1 MASTSTTPASASGSA
16 PTHAR
21 STAYRRFALR
31 GYERVSTLANHGSFK
46 VAHVMVVRSQI
57 DELVKHLPHALVLTF
72 NKHPRM
78 RARQVEG
85 EFALAEV
92 QPPIALETLAKAR
105 LLGVRGTNV
114 EEERM
119 GKWQKHVEEE
129 SNLPFDRFNQYPFF
143 LRVWVD
149 KANNNARMILFSD
162 KFVSD
167 GMSGTVVLN
176 DLLAFASSLSLG
188 SPASLE
194 KQKLELPLRPSL
206 YNMWLDNMFSGS
218 LIKFWVNWFAKSGF
232 KSEMKTFKP
241 LLEPRKDQ
249 NAMAVPPKRN
259 STSVL
264 FADGSEANLKKIQA
278 SCDREGV
285 KIQSALAVALLLG
298 YYSTQP
304 KPEPKARVEA
314 KSPQPE
320 DEPELTPKDTTEK
333 KKKTS
338 TDVHKD
344 TTKDAAEPKPAP
356 FKLHMDTLIDMR
368 RRVEYPVQE
377 VQIGD
382 YTTAYPLE
390 TFAHEGVQ
398 VDSVK
403 FWDLARANKAQLDK
417 LLNSYSLPTPLV
429 FADKNFTSTT
439 PAKFFEEV
447 PLPHSTTAD
456 VTLANLGSYIHQTS
470 HDFRAIDPKTKKP
483 TTAKL
488 TVESL
493 CYSSTAPHLT
503 SAASLFVTSVKA
515 LSFGIAHKY
524 EDKVGRHLFAN
535 VVKLIES
542 IGDIGQDELLSDV
555 VARVV
560 FEPKTV

>member
-1 MASTSTTPASASGSA
+1 MASSST
-16 PTHAR
+16 HEVAR
-21 STAYRRFALR
+21 STAYKRFALR
-31 GYERVSTLANHGSFK
+31 GYERVSTLADHGSFK
-46 VAHVMVVRSQI
+46 VAHVMVVRGQI
-57 DELVKHLPHALVLTF
+57 DELLKYLPQALVLTF

-78 RARQVEG
+78 RAKQVKG

-92 QPPIALETLAKAR
+92 HPPIAIETLAKGR

-114 EEERM
+114 DEERL
-119 GKWQKHVEEE
+119 GKWQKHIEEE
-129 SNLPFDRFNQYPFF
+129 SNIPFDRFTQYPFF

-149 KANNNARMILFSD
+149 KANNNARLILFSD

-188 SPASLE
+188 SASLA
-194 KQKLELPLRPSL
+194 KDKLELPLRPSL
-206 YNMWLDNMFSGS
+206 YNMWLDSLFTGS
-218 LIKFWVNWFAKSGF
+218 LVKFWVNWFAKKSF
-232 KSEMKTFKP
+232 KNEMKSFTP
-241 LLEPRKDQ
+241 LIAPRKQQ
-249 NAMAVPPKRN
+249 NDMAVPPKCN
-259 STSVL
+259 PTAVL

-278 SCDREGV
+278 ACDREGV
-285 KIQSALAVALLLG
+285 KIQSALAVAVLLG

-304 KPEPKARVEA
+304 QATTPKAAEEEEATTVPEP
-314 KSPQPE
+314 Q
-320 DEPELTPKDTTEK
+320 DEPELTPRDTSE
-333 KKKTS
+333 
-338 TDVHKD
+338 KD
-344 TTKDAAEPKPAP
+344 TTKTDTKKAVTKPEPKTP

-382 YTTAYPLE
+382 YTTSYPLE
-390 TFAHEGVQ
+390 FFAHEGVII
-398 VDSVK
+398 DDAK
-403 FWDLARANKAQLDK
+403 FWDLARANKAQLDE

-429 FADKNFTSTT
+429 FADKSFSANT

-447 PLPHSTTAD
+447 PVPHSTTAD
-456 VTLANLGSYIHQTS
+456 VTLANLGSYIHQLS

-493 CYSSTAPHLT
+493 HFSSTAPHLT
-503 SAASLFVTSVKA
+503 SAAALFVTSVKA

-524 EDKVGRHLFAN
+524 EDLAGRALFAN
-535 VVKLIES
+535 LVKLIES
-542 IGDIGQDELLSDV
+542 IGDIGADERLGDV

-560 FEPKTV
+560 PCKTL

>member
-1 MASTSTTPASASGSA
+1 MAATATAPA
-16 PTHAR
+16 PTEHAR

-31 GYERVSTLANHGSFK
+31 GYERMSTLADHGSFK

-57 DELVKHLPHALVLTF
+57 DELLKHLPHAL
-72 NKHPRM
+72 
-78 RARQVEG
+78 
-85 EFALAEV
+85 
-92 QPPIALETLAKAR
+92 TLAKAR
-105 LLGVRGTNV
+105 LLGVRGTSV
-114 EEERM
+114 EEERL
-119 GKWQKHVEEE
+119 GKWQKHIEEE

-149 KANNNARMILFSD
+149 KANNNARLILFSD

-188 SPASLE
+188 ASGLE
-194 KQKLELPLRPSL
+194 KQKLEHPLRPSL
-206 YNMWLDNMFSGS
+206 YNMWLDNMFTGS
-218 LIKFWVNWFAKSGF
+218 LVKFWVNWFAKSGF

-241 LLEPRKDQ
+241 LLAPRKDQ
-249 NAMAVPPKRN
+249 NAMSIPPKCN
-259 STSVL
+259 ATSVL

-285 KIQSALAVALLLG
+285 KIQSALTVALLLG

-304 KPEPKARVEA
+304 QPKAEPKTVATEA
-314 KSPQPE
+314 TKADSPQPQ

-333 KKKTS
+333 TKKTADA
-338 TDVHKD
+338 TKKD
-344 TTKDAAEPKPAP
+344 TKKKDAAVTKPTSAAP
-356 FKLHMDTLIDMR
+356 FKLRMDTLIDMR

-382 YTTAYPLE
+382 YTTAYPVE
-390 TFAHEGVQ
+390 TFAHDGVAI
-398 VDSVK
+398 DSVK
-403 FWDLARANKAQLDK
+403 FWDLARANKKQLDK

-429 FADKNFTSTT
+429 FADKNFASTT

-447 PLPHSTTAD
+447 SLPHSTMAD
-456 VTLANLGSYIHQTS
+456 VTLANLGSYIHATS

-493 CYSSTAPHLT
+493 YYSSTAPHLT
-503 SAASLFVTSVKA
+503 SGASLFVTSVKA

-524 EDKVGRHLFAN
+524 DDKVGRSLFAN

-542 IGDIGQDELLSDV
+542 IGDIDQDELLGDV
-555 VARVV
+555 VKRVV